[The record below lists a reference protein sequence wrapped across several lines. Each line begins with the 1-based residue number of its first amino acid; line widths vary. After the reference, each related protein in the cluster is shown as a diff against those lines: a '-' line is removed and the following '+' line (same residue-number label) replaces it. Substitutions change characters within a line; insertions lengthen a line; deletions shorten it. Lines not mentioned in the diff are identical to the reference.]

1 MLSKC
6 ANPSCSNEFHY
17 FGEGKVF
24 EIRSERSSAAT
35 HGGRGKRH
43 KSLEHYWLCSDCS
56 STLTIGMDSDRNV
69 LVIPRPDDEDEKVKR
84 AIA

>member
-24 EIRSERSSAAT
+24 EIRWEASSGAI
-35 HGGRGKRH
+35 HGSHGKKH
-43 KSLEHYWLCSDCS
+43 KRIEHYWLCSSCVT
-56 STLTIGMDSDRNV
+56 TLTIAMDSARKILVVPRRNENA
-69 LVIPRPDDEDEKVKR
+69 DR

>member
-6 ANPSCSNEFHY
+6 ANPSCLNEFHY

-24 EIRSERSSAAT
+24 EVRWEESSGAT
-35 HGGRGKRH
+35 HDSRGRKRQGT
-43 KSLEHYWLCSDCS
+43 EHFWLCSGCS
-56 STLTIGMDSDRNV
+56 SRLTIAMDSGRNV
-69 LVIPRPDDEDEKVKR
+69 LVIPRPNQDADR

>member
-6 ANPSCSNEFHY
+6 ANHSCSNEFHY

-24 EIRSERSSAAT
+24 EIRRETSSAAT
-35 HGGRGKRH
+35 HGSPGKKR
-43 KSLEHYWLCSDCS
+43 KRVEHYWLCSRCAT
-56 STLTIGMDSDRNV
+56 TLTIALDSARNI
-69 LVIPRPDDEDEKVKR
+69 LVIPRPNEDADR

>member
-24 EIRSERSSAAT
+24 EIRSEISASAAHSS
-35 HGGRGKRH
+35 HGKKR
-43 KSLEHYWLCSDCS
+43 KSIEHYWLCASCS
-56 STLTIGMDSDRNV
+56 SKLTIAMDSARNI
-69 LVIPRPDDEDEKVKR
+69 LIIPRPSQDADR
-84 AIA
+84 AVA

>member
-24 EIRSERSSAAT
+24 EIRWETSSGAT
-35 HGGRGKRH
+35 HSPGKK
-43 KSLEHYWLCSDCS
+43 KSKLIEHYWLCSRCS
-56 STLTIGMDSDRNV
+56 STLTIAMDSARNIQ
-69 LVIPRPDDEDEKVKR
+69 VIPRPGEDADSAV
-84 AIA
+84 A

>member
-6 ANPSCSNEFHY
+6 ANPSCLNEFHY

-24 EIRSERSSAAT
+24 EIRWEGSSSAT
-35 HGGRGKRH
+35 HGAHGKKRAH
-43 KSLEHYWLCSDCS
+43 IEHYWLCSHCA
-56 STLTIGMDSDRNV
+56 STLTIALDSARNI
-69 LVIPRPDDEDEKVKR
+69 LIIPRPGEDADR

>member
-6 ANPSCSNEFHY
+6 ANPSCSNVFHY

-24 EIRSERSSAAT
+24 EIRWEAFGAA
-35 HGGRGKRH
+35 HGSYVKKPKH
-43 KSLEHYWLCSDCS
+43 TEHYWLCSSCAI
-56 STLTIGMDSDRNV
+56 TLTVAMDAARNV
-69 LVIPRPDDEDEKVKR
+69 LVIPRRNEDADR

>member
-24 EIRSERSSAAT
+24 EIRWDSSSGVAR
-35 HGGRGKRH
+35 GGHARQH
-43 KSLEHYWLCSDCS
+43 HSVEHYWLCASCS
-56 STLTIGMDSDRNV
+56 GKLTLALDAARNV
-69 LVIPRPDDEDEKVKR
+69 LIIPRPTPELDR
-84 AIA
+84 AAA

>member
-6 ANPSCSNEFHY
+6 ANPFCSNEFHY

-24 EIRSERSSAAT
+24 EIRRERLSSAS
-35 HGGRGKRH
+35 HGSHGKKR
-43 KSLEHYWLCSDCS
+43 KRIEHYWLCSHCS
-56 STLTIGMDSDRNV
+56 TTLTIAMDSAHNI
-69 LVIPRPDDEDEKVKR
+69 LVISRPDEDADR